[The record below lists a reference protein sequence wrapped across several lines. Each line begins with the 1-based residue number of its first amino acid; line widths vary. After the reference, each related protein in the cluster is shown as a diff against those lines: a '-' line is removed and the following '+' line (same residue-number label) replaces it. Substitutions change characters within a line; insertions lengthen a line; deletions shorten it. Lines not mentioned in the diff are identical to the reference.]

1 MKATLPL
8 TFITC
13 ALSLLANAAPT
24 SVSLVT
30 SAPGGSSLYG
40 ITYNPKNSD
49 GSCMSQANVNSDIAN
64 FKQNGIINI
73 RTYAQECDQ
82 LDQILNGIAS
92 AGGGM
97 TVVAGVW
104 VDSNDATYQTEVST
118 LTRILGSNQNA
129 KSYISGVITGNEV
142 LFNNVMTAAALAGK
156 INDVKSKVKSLGL
169 LVGTAETP
177 STFDPAVISSSDF
190 LVANIHPFF
199 GQVSASSAASN
210 LKQQF
215 NALKGKMNG
224 KTLIIGETGWPT
236 AGDANGQA
244 VPSVQNLQTY
254 VQQIQCQNKGM
265 QYYFFDGYDSP
276 WKPAGNLAVEQ
287 HWGIW
292 QANGSSKGVQV
303 KVSC

>member
-1 MKATLPL
+1 M
-8 TFITC
+8 
-13 ALSLLANAAPT
+13 
-24 SVSLVT
+24 
-30 SAPGGSSLYG
+30 G
-40 ITYNPKNSD
+40 I
-49 GSCMSQANVNSDIAN
+49 
-64 FKQNGIINI
+64 
-73 RTYAQECDQ
+73 CD
-82 LDQILNGIAS
+82 LHLCIG
-92 AGGGM
+92 
-97 TVVAGVW
+97 
-104 VDSNDATYQTEVST
+104 NDATYQTEVST

-142 LFNNVMTAAALAGK
+142 LFNKVMTAAALAGK